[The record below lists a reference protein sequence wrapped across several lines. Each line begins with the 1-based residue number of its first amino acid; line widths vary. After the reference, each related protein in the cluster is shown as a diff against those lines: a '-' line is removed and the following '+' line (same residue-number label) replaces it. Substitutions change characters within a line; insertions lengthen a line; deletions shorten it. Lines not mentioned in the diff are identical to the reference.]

1 MPFDPDAT
9 GVIPKL
15 TFDEEPSGPVPEA
28 SGEEPADVPDGAPA
42 DDAGDDRA
50 ADQTTT
56 FRIPGPVH
64 IGHPPTAEEA
74 ADPAVAGT
82 VSMPVQRPEDDPG
95 AAPKV
100 SGPSGPDADAER
112 PREARAASEAAAT
125 NPALRRPPGGA
136 ARGDAPS
143 AATTTRPAPKPPT
156 RKTGGSKASPSK
168 GEASKTETPRTE
180 APQGEAPK
188 TEARKGE
195 APKTEVSG
203 AEASRAGAPTTA
215 APTAA
220 ASTGEGV
227 TAKGATAAVSEAEEA
242 TAQESKGEAPAAA
255 SGASSSPTA
264 AETTR
269 AVPKPPVRL
278 GKAPVGGGKAPG
290 SGTKPSADATKPP
303 TDAPEPPADA
313 PEPPSN
319 ATKTSADGTGAPA
332 GDDVKTPAGGAG
344 QPADAG
350 SAPAEGGK
358 TAVGGSS
365 TAAAAEQDRPAS
377 ERPADE
383 TTAPGKTSAAAKSG
397 SAPGAAAGAASASQ
411 TPGSQT
417 SAAAPAAPVAP
428 TPAKAPSAP
437 GTPAP
442 EKSPAA
448 RATPAAP
455 VAPAPAPSVP
465 VAPGAPGGAATAS
478 GTASGAVPAEAP
490 TRVPTPAPARP
501 QGGKAGRLAALLA
514 SAPKWLPVVL
524 VLEGLV
530 MYVLA
535 LKAPPG
541 PLRGVDPAA
550 IDGLG
555 LISALPAT
563 AFLAI
568 IIMLVSFFVTV
579 AQSTD
584 RKFLLLFQIAA
595 ITFALHGAGALV
607 AAEPRFPTAYI
618 HAGFVEFISRTGE
631 SAISIDARMGW
642 PGFFALFA
650 FVTKAAGIHDMTTI
664 LQWTPLLSNLLY
676 LLPFV
681 LILRQVVATTRAR
694 WFAALLFVLVQW
706 IGQDYF
712 SPQGFTFALYLAW
725 VAILLR
731 WFGRVE
737 PRTEPVAPKGLRKLL
752 GRLDAMMPGELAN
765 TGTYRA
771 DKLLMLLM
779 LIALFLAAVAS
790 HQITPFMMLG
800 VLTAFLI
807 FKRTSLTWALPF
819 FLGLAVLAWI
829 SYMTV
834 GFWSSQIDAIFGGL
848 GNILQNLRSN
858 TGDRIEGSDP
868 AHALV
873 LQARLGILVVIL
885 SLAATGLLRRLRR
898 GVFDRS
904 ALILLCVPVLALG
917 LQSYGGEIGLR
928 IYMFALPGAC
938 LLAAYAFFPNL
949 PADSADVRE
958 ETVPLRKRNVRFDP
972 RLTKKL
978 SVVLAACFAVL
989 FAFAFLLARYGN
1001 EKFERV
1007 TTGEVAAMHYVY
1019 EHDKPSARVLYLVP
1033 KVGNEVTPT
1042 MPWGER
1048 DIEIVNFNVQALVH
1062 KDPTIIADAVKTL
1075 QEQPR
1080 NSYLMVSRGQVSY
1093 LQLNEGY
1100 PADWGE
1106 RFRAA
1111 LDASP
1116 DLKRVY
1122 ANDDAALYTW
1132 KKFVRG
1138 TETPEPRPYKSA
1150 RGEPTSPW
1158 TPVGIAALGVTWVTL
1173 LTYEIIRLNGP
1184 NRARRTR
1191 KRLLYLAVP
1200 AFAVAFAVIIE
1211 RFIYIAQ
1218 NN

>member
-1 MPFDPDAT
+1 M
-9 GVIPKL
+9 G
-15 TFDEEPSGPVPEA
+15 
-28 SGEEPADVPDGAPA
+28 
-42 DDAGDDRA
+42 
-50 ADQTTT
+50 
-56 FRIPGPVH
+56 
-64 IGHPPTAEEA
+64 
-74 ADPAVAGT
+74 
-82 VSMPVQRPEDDPG
+82 
-95 AAPKV
+95 
-100 SGPSGPDADAER
+100 
-112 PREARAASEAAAT
+112 
-125 NPALRRPPGGA
+125 
-136 ARGDAPS
+136 
-143 AATTTRPAPKPPT
+143 
-156 RKTGGSKASPSK
+156 
-168 GEASKTETPRTE
+168 
-180 APQGEAPK
+180 
-188 TEARKGE
+188 
-195 APKTEVSG
+195 
-203 AEASRAGAPTTA
+203 
-215 APTAA
+215 
-220 ASTGEGV
+220 
-227 TAKGATAAVSEAEEA
+227 
-242 TAQESKGEAPAAA
+242 
-255 SGASSSPTA
+255 
-264 AETTR
+264 
-269 AVPKPPVRL
+269 RL
-278 GKAPVGGGKAPG
+278 G
-290 SGTKPSADATKPP
+290 
-303 TDAPEPPADA
+303 
-313 PEPPSN
+313 
-319 ATKTSADGTGAPA
+319 
-332 GDDVKTPAGGAG
+332 
-344 QPADAG
+344 
-350 SAPAEGGK
+350 
-358 TAVGGSS
+358 
-365 TAAAAEQDRPAS
+365 
-377 ERPADE
+377 
-383 TTAPGKTSAAAKSG
+383 
-397 SAPGAAAGAASASQ
+397 
-411 TPGSQT
+411 
-417 SAAAPAAPVAP
+417 
-428 TPAKAPSAP
+428 
-437 GTPAP
+437 
-442 EKSPAA
+442 
-448 RATPAAP
+448 
-455 VAPAPAPSVP
+455 
-465 VAPGAPGGAATAS
+465 
-478 GTASGAVPAEAP
+478 
-490 TRVPTPAPARP
+490 
-501 QGGKAGRLAALLA
+501 ALVA
-514 SAPKWLPVVL
+514 SAPTWLPVLL

-535 LKAPPG
+535 LKVPPG
-541 PLRGVDPAA
+541 PFRGVDPAK

-555 LISALPAT
+555 LISALPPT

-568 IIMLVSFFVTV
+568 LIMIVSFFVTV

-607 AAEPRFPTAYI
+607 ASEPRFPTAYI

-650 FVTKAAGIHDMTTI
+650 FVTKAAGIQDMTTI

-737 PRTEPVAPKGLRKLL
+737 PRTKPIPAKGLRRLI
-752 GRLDAMMPGELAN
+752 GRLDAMTPGELAN
-765 TGTYRA
+765 TGTFRA
-771 DKLLMLLM
+771 DKLLMFMLLV
-779 LIALFLAAVAS
+779 ALFLASVAS

-807 FKRTSLTWALPF
+807 VKRTSLTWALPF

-868 AHALV
+868 AHAMV

-885 SLAATGLLRRLRR
+885 SLAATGLVRRLRR

-958 ETVPLRKRNVRFDP
+958 ETVPLRRRNVRFDP
-972 RLTKKL
+972 QLTKKL

-989 FAFAFLLARYGN
+989 FAFAFLMARYGN

-1007 TTGEVAAMHYVY
+1007 TTGEVEALHHVY
-1019 EHDKPSARVLYLVP
+1019 ANDKPSARVLYLVP
-1033 KVGNEVTPT
+1033 KLGPEVTPT

-1048 DIEIVNFNVQALVH
+1048 DVEIVSFNVQALVH
-1062 KDPTIIADAVKTL
+1062 KDPSQIADAVKAL

-1122 ANDDAALYTW
+1122 SNDDAALYTW

-1138 TETPEPRPYKSA
+1138 TETPEPRPYKTG

-1158 TPVGIAALGVTWVTL
+1158 TPVGIAALGLTWATL
-1173 LTYEIIRLNGP
+1173 FGYEVIRLNGP
-1184 NRARRTR
+1184 NRARRAR
-1191 KRLLYLAVP
+1191 RRLLYLAIPSFV
-1200 AFAVAFAVIIE
+1200 VAFAVIIE
-1211 RFIYIAQ
+1211 RFLYIAA

>member
-1 MPFDPDAT
+1 MPFDPEAT

-15 TFDEEPSGPVPEA
+15 TFDKEPSAPEGSEGPD
-28 SGEEPADVPDGAPA
+28 SPADPDEA
-42 DDAGDDRA
+42 A

-56 FRIPGPVH
+56 FRIPGPLH
-64 IGHPPTAEEA
+64 IGHPPTAAEDS
-74 ADPAVAGT
+74 DPGAAGT
-82 VSMPVQRPEDDPG
+82 VSMPVQSPDDASSPEADGTSSPDADGAAERADGAPESPG
-95 AAPKV
+95 KPGPSTSPGKAKTASGKAGSPASGKTGTPTAAAPKKASAPATATPAEAGTPEGAAAKAGAADAPPKTDDTATGKTGQAPPPAKTGDTPTGKEQPSAKTGQPQSPTTPDTTPTNPGLRTQPT
-100 SGPSGPDADAER
+100 SGPQPAGGPQPTNGPQPAGGGQARNTSPSSGGAKAPSGPQPATGAKSTGSPQPTSGPQQVAGGKSTGGPQPVAAQGNVGAKENAGESKGASPAEAPAKETTKRPATGTPSAGGKAADA
-112 PREARAASEAAAT
+112 SAAAGT
-125 NPALRRPPGGA
+125 LPRNVMPTGA
-136 ARGDAPS
+136 
-143 AATTTRPAPKPPT
+143 PPT
-156 RKTGGSKASPSK
+156 GAS
-168 GEASKTETPRTE
+168 TT
-180 APQGEAPK
+180 
-188 TEARKGE
+188 
-195 APKTEVSG
+195 
-203 AEASRAGAPTTA
+203 GAPTTG
-215 APTAA
+215 APT
-220 ASTGEGV
+220 TGG
-227 TAKGATAAVSEAEEA
+227 
-242 TAQESKGEAPAAA
+242 PAAGGPSA
-255 SGASSSPTA
+255 LVQPVGAPS
-264 AETTR
+264 
-269 AVPKPPVRL
+269 
-278 GKAPVGGGKAPG
+278 KAPSGPGG
-290 SGTKPSADATKPP
+290 PSALPQQSPP
-303 TDAPEPPADA
+303 R
-313 PEPPSN
+313 
-319 ATKTSADGTGAPA
+319 
-332 GDDVKTPAGGAG
+332 
-344 QPADAG
+344 Q
-350 SAPAEGGK
+350 
-358 TAVGGSS
+358 
-365 TAAAAEQDRPAS
+365 AAAE
-377 ERPADE
+377 
-383 TTAPGKTSAAAKSG
+383 
-397 SAPGAAAGAASASQ
+397 AASRPRTA
-411 TPGSQT
+411 G
-417 SAAAPAAPVAP
+417 
-428 TPAKAPSAP
+428 
-437 GTPAP
+437 G
-442 EKSPAA
+442 
-448 RATPAAP
+448 RI
-455 VAPAPAPSVP
+455 
-465 VAPGAPGGAATAS
+465 GA
-478 GTASGAVPAEAP
+478 
-490 TRVPTPAPARP
+490 
-501 QGGKAGRLAALLA
+501 LIA
-514 SAPKWLPVVL
+514 SAPKWLPVLL
-524 VLEGLV
+524 VLEGLI

-535 LKAPPG
+535 LKVPPG
-541 PLRGVDPAA
+541 PLRGVDPND

-563 AFLAI
+563 AFIAI
-568 IIMLVSFFVTV
+568 LIMIVSFFVTV

-607 AAEPRFPTAYI
+607 AEEPRFPTAYI
-618 HAGFVEFISRTGE
+618 HAGFVDFISRTGE
-631 SAISIDARMGW
+631 TAISIDARMGW

-650 FVTKAAGIHDMTTI
+650 FVTKAAGITDMTPI

-737 PRTEPVAPKGLRKLL
+737 PRTKPIPPKGLRRLL
-752 GRLDAMMPGELAN
+752 GRLDAMTPGELAN

-771 DKLLMLLM
+771 DKLLMLMM
-779 LIALFLAAVAS
+779 LLALFFAAVAS

-800 VLTAFLI
+800 VVTAFLI

-819 FLGLAVLAWI
+819 FLGLVVLAWI

-834 GFWSSQIDAIFGGL
+834 GFWASQIDAIFGGL

-868 AHALV
+868 AHAMV

-885 SLAATGLLRRLRR
+885 GLAAAGLFRRLRR

-958 ETVPLRKRNVRFDP
+958 ETVPLRKRNVRFNP
-972 RLTKKL
+972 QLTRKI

-989 FAFAFLLARYGN
+989 FAFAFFLARYGN

-1007 TTGEVAAMHYVY
+1007 TAGEVAAMHYVY
-1019 EHDKPSARVLYLVP
+1019 DHDKPSARVIYLVP
-1033 KVGNEVTPT
+1033 KEGPEVTPT

-1048 DIEIVNFNVQALVH
+1048 DVEIVSFNQQALVH
-1062 KDPTIIADAVKTL
+1062 KDPTKIADAVKKL
-1075 QEQPR
+1075 KESAR

-1093 LQLNEGY
+1093 LQLNEGF

-1122 ANDDAALYTW
+1122 SNKDAALYTW

-1138 TETPEPRPYKSA
+1138 TEIPEPNQYQG
-1150 RGEPTSPW
+1150 RGDPTSPW
-1158 TPVGIAALGVTWVTL
+1158 TPVGVGALGVTWVAL
-1173 LTYEIIRLNGP
+1173 FGYEIIRLNGP
-1184 NRARRTR
+1184 NRARKARR
-1191 KRLLYLAVP
+1191 RLLYLAVP
-1200 AFAVAFAVIIE
+1200 AFVVAIAVIVE
-1211 RFIYIAQ
+1211 RFVYIAQ

>member
-1 MPFDPDAT
+1 MMVNVRQRDGDGMTTGVTGSSNVRGDKEESDVPFDPEAT
-9 GVIPKL
+9 GIIPKL
-15 TFDEEPSGPVPEA
+15 TFDKEPSAPEGSEG
-28 SGEEPADVPDGAPA
+28 SGSPTDPDEA
-42 DDAGDDRA
+42 A
-50 ADQTTT
+50 ADRTTT
-56 FRIPGPVH
+56 FRIPGPLH
-64 IGHPPTAEEA
+64 IGHPPTAQDSDEDVSGTA
-74 ADPAVAGT
+74 A
-82 VSMPVQRPEDDPG
+82 MPVQRPSSD
-95 AAPKV
+95 
-100 SGPSGPDADAER
+100 DAE
-112 PREARAASEAAAT
+112 ESAAEAAA
-125 NPALRRPPGGA
+125 G
-136 ARGDAPS
+136 
-143 AATTTRPAPKPPT
+143 
-156 RKTGGSKASPSK
+156 KASP
-168 GEASKTETPRTE
+168 A
-180 APQGEAPK
+180 
-188 TEARKGE
+188 
-195 APKTEVSG
+195 
-203 AEASRAGAPTTA
+203 
-215 APTAA
+215 
-220 ASTGEGV
+220 
-227 TAKGATAAVSEAEEA
+227 
-242 TAQESKGEAPAAA
+242 
-255 SGASSSPTA
+255 
-264 AETTR
+264 
-269 AVPKPPVRL
+269 
-278 GKAPVGGGKAPG
+278 
-290 SGTKPSADATKPP
+290 
-303 TDAPEPPADA
+303 
-313 PEPPSN
+313 
-319 ATKTSADGTGAPA
+319 
-332 GDDVKTPAGGAG
+332 
-344 QPADAG
+344 
-350 SAPAEGGK
+350 
-358 TAVGGSS
+358 
-365 TAAAAEQDRPAS
+365 
-377 ERPADE
+377 
-383 TTAPGKTSAAAKSG
+383 
-397 SAPGAAAGAASASQ
+397 
-411 TPGSQT
+411 
-417 SAAAPAAPVAP
+417 
-428 TPAKAPSAP
+428 AP
-437 GTPAP
+437 GTP
-442 EKSPAA
+442 PAA
-448 RATPAAP
+448 SAKSDTTDAPSKTADAASKTADGPSKTADAASKTTDGPSKTADAPSKKDGAAP
-455 VAPAPAPSVP
+455 AKADRKQSPTTPDTASTKPGLRTQPPSGP
-465 VAPGAPGGAATAS
+465 QGGAQPTSRPQGGAQSPSGPQQGAARPGGKGAEAAAA
-478 GTASGAVPAEAP
+478 GTVPTNVMPAEAP
-490 TRVPTPAPARP
+490 PVTGSPMGGSATKSPAGGGPATGTPTAGGRSAGAPPAGGRAAGGPGAGGPVGLVQPVGAPAKGSGGPGSPVGGPQALPQQAVPQQAAAPRP
-501 QGGKAGRLAALLA
+501 RPAGGRIGALIA
-514 SAPKWLPVVL
+514 SAPKWLPVLL

-535 LKAPPG
+535 LKVPPG
-541 PLRGVDPAA
+541 PLRGVDPNN

-563 AFLAI
+563 AFVAI
-568 IIMLVSFFVTV
+568 LIMIVSFFVTV

-607 AAEPRFPTAYI
+607 AEEPRFPTAYI

-631 SAISIDARMGW
+631 TAISIDARMGW

-650 FVTKAAGIHDMTTI
+650 FVTKAAGITDMTPI

-712 SPQGFTFALYLAW
+712 SPQGFTFALYLAF

-737 PRTEPVAPKGLRKLL
+737 PRTKPTAPKGLRKLL
-752 GRLDAMMPGELAN
+752 GKLDAMTPGELAN

-771 DKLLMLLM
+771 DKLLMLMM
-779 LIALFLAAVAS
+779 LLALFFASVAS

-800 VLTAFLI
+800 VVTAFLL

-819 FLGLAVLAWI
+819 ALGLVVLAWI

-868 AHALV
+868 AHAMV
-873 LQARLGILVVIL
+873 LQARLGILVVII
-885 SLAATGLLRRLRR
+885 SLAAAGLFRRLRR

-958 ETVPLRKRNVRFDP
+958 ETVPMRKRNVRFNP
-972 RLTKKL
+972 QLTRKI

-1007 TTGEVAAMHYVY
+1007 TAGEVAAMHYVY
-1019 EHDKPSARVLYLVP
+1019 DHDKPSARVLYLVP
-1033 KVGNEVTPT
+1033 KEGPEVTPT
-1042 MPWGER
+1042 MPWGEE
-1048 DIEIVNFNVQALVH
+1048 DVEIVSFNLQALVY
-1062 KDPTIIADAVKTL
+1062 KDPTKIDAAVKKL
-1075 QEQPR
+1075 KESPR

-1093 LQLNEGY
+1093 LQLNEGF

-1122 ANDDAALYTW
+1122 SNKDAALYTW

-1138 TETPEPRPYKSA
+1138 TEIPEPNPYA
-1150 RGEPTSPW
+1150 GRGDPTSPW
-1158 TPVGIAALGVTWVTL
+1158 TPVGIGALGVTWVAL
-1173 LTYEIIRLNGP
+1173 FGYEIIRLNGP
-1184 NRARRTR
+1184 NRARKTR
-1191 KRLLYLAVP
+1191 RRLLYLAVP
-1200 AFAVAFAVIIE
+1200 AFVVAFAVIVE